1 MFNKL
6 KEINSRPL
14 PFEFYTASELWTN
27 EHTAQKML
35 EYHLNPEIEA
45 SSRSFAFIE
54 ESVNWM
60 VHKLKLNSSS
70 RIIDFGCG
78 PGLYTTKFA
87 EMGIKVSGIDFS
99 QNSINYAKKT
109 ATEKKLEINYFTQN
123 YLEFQTKEKFDLII
137 MIMCDFCAL
146 SPKQRSLLLKKFK
159 SILSKNGR
167 IILDVFSSKAFAE
180 REEYSGYEFNQ
191 MDNFWAKED
200 YYCFTN
206 TFKYEKEKVVLDKY
220 TICEEKRT
228 KIVYNWLQYFTKDS
242 LQEEFEKNGLQID
255 EFFDNVAGKEFSDSG
270 NEIAIIAK

>member
-146 SPKQRSLLLKKFK
+146 SPKQRNLLLKKFK
-159 SILSKNGR
+159 SIISKNGR
-167 IILDVFSSKAFAE
+167 IILDVFSSKAFEE
-180 REEYSGYEFNQ
+180 REEIQ
-191 MDNFWAKED
+191 
-200 YYCFTN
+200 
-206 TFKYEKEKVVLDKY
+206 
-220 TICEEKRT
+220 
-228 KIVYNWLQYFTKDS
+228 WL
-242 LQEEFEKNGLQID
+242 
-255 EFFDNVAGKEFSDSG
+255 
-270 NEIAIIAK
+270 